1 MAVVFNDN
9 MDSSYLQAF
18 NDLQS
23 NLAKV
28 NGADEE
34 NKLLDAFARNY
45 MMPWQLWKKLLGGTE
60 NIGDDFAKFLS
71 IYPFCFQQ
79 KDLKAL
85 KKYTEEMKEF
95 SEEIEDTVETYNLM
109 NCETIFPSCMKSLIA
124 ALKYPHDDIEII
136 WKIYRINSCELWF
149 LLTFLDER

>member
-28 NGADEE
+28 NDADEE

-45 MMPWQLWKKLLGGTE
+45 MMPWQLWKKLLGGTGNSE
-60 NIGDDFAKFLS
+60 DDFAKFLS
-71 IYPFCFQQ
+71 IYPFCYQQ
-79 KDLKAL
+79 KNLKAL
-85 KKYTEEMKEF
+85 KEYAEGMKKF
-95 SEEIEDTVETYNLM
+95 CEEIVNTDRYYLINR
-109 NCETIFPSCMKSLIA
+109 ETIFPNCMKSLIA
-124 ALKYPHDDIEII
+124 ALKYPHDDIETTWIV
-136 WKIYRINSCELWF
+136 YRINSCELWF
-149 LLTFLDER
+149 LLAILNER